1 MWGAPRA
8 RMLRI
13 FRVRKALGARS
24 LRILRGLR
32 PLGGFRSQNPMYFT
46 SPEGLRGQIPT
57 YFTRVGALGEAGARD
72 KPTGCGLGLRV
83 LFLGDEPP
91 EQALPRPGHASSGLG
106 HRPSSVPRTCMG
118 RLARTLGQAP
128 RASDDATP
136 VACSL
141 GCSRGRGRSSQM
153 APPLHKVERG
163 GGIS

>member
-46 SPEGLRGQIPT
+46 SPEGLGGQIPT

-72 KPTGCGLGLRV
+72 EPTGCGLGLRV
-83 LFLGDEPP
+83 LCLGDEPP

-106 HRPSSVPRTCMG
+106 HRPSSVPRTCMWQA
-118 RLARTLGQAP
+118 RLHVRPGATGYVR
-128 RASDDATP
+128 ATP

-141 GCSRGRGRSSQM
+141 GFRVHM
-153 APPLHKVERG
+153 NPPNM
-163 GGIS
+163 I